1 MRLVT
6 TYKTSQLKTSLLG
19 ISAIFLAAAI
29 IKFPEESFNASLRGL
44 KIWWE
49 IIFPALFPF
58 LLTSELLLSFGVV
71 RFLGVLLEP
80 LMRPLF
86 NVPGVGGF
94 VLTMGFASGYPMGA
108 KLSTRLR
115 EQNLISKTEGERLV
129 AFTSTSDP
137 LFIFGAIAVGFFHD
151 PKLGVS
157 LAIIHYLSSLL
168 VGLVMR
174 YYKRNEAKQ
183 PYNSNKPQKNI
194 LIRAFD
200 AMHQAR
206 INESRGFGKLMG
218 DGVMSSI
225 ETLLM
230 IGGFIMF
237 FSVILTLITAIGL
250 TNILASLLAI
260 ILVPLGIS
268 LELTSSLIYGFFE
281 VTLGVK
287 AVSEASAN
295 IPFSQ
300 KIAIVSVISAWSGIS
315 VHAQVAAIVQK
326 TDIKYTP
333 YLFGR
338 IIHAIFAFIL
348 TYLLWEPLKLTGL
361 VEAIPTFL
369 NQLPTAIET
378 INYWSYYL
386 FILINISI
394 MMLILVL
401 FSIFSY
407 LVKKLY
413 NQKI

>member
-1 MRLVT
+1 MKLIT
-6 TYKTSQLKTSLLG
+6 SYKASQLKTILLG
-19 ISAIFLAAAI
+19 LSALLLAAAI
-29 IKFPEESFNASLRGL
+29 IKFPDQSFNASLRGL

-58 LLTSELLLSFGVV
+58 LLTSELLLGFGVV

-137 LFIFGAIAVGFFHD
+137 LFIFGAISVGFFHD

-157 LAIIHYLSSLL
+157 LAIIHYLSSLF
-168 VGLVMR
+168 VGFVMK
-174 YYKRNEAKQ
+174 YYKKNEVKQ
-183 PYNSNKPQKNI
+183 SINIKKSEKNI
-194 LIRAFD
+194 LFRAFD

-206 INESRGFGKLMG
+206 INEPRGFGKLMG

-250 TNILASLLAI
+250 TSILSSLLAI

-268 LELTSSLIYGFFE
+268 LELTSALIYGFFE

-287 AVSEASAN
+287 AVSEASVGT
-295 IPFSQ
+295 PFLQ
-300 KIAIVSVISAWSGIS
+300 KIAIVSFISAWSGIS

-326 TDIKYTP
+326 TDIMYIP

-338 IIHAIFAFIL
+338 ILHSIFAFIL
-348 TYLLWEPLKLTGL
+348 TFILWEPLKLTDL
-361 VEAIPTFL
+361 FEAIPTFI
-369 NQLPTAIET
+369 NQLPAAIDAF
-378 INYWSYYL
+378 NYWSYYI
-386 FILINISI
+386 FILVNISI
-394 MMLILVL
+394 MMLSLL
-401 FSIFSY
+401 LLSTFSY
-407 LVKKLY
+407 LVKKL
-413 NQKI
+413 NN

>member
-1 MRLVT
+1 MKVT
-6 TYKTSQLKTSLLG
+6 SYKTSQIKTIFLS
-19 ISAIFLAAAI
+19 ISVILLAAAI

-137 LFIFGAIAVGFFHD
+137 LFIFGAISVGFFHD

-157 LAIIHYLSSLL
+157 LAIIHYLSSLF
-168 VGLVMR
+168 VGFVMK
-174 YYKRNEAKQ
+174 YYKKNEVKQ
-183 PYNSNKPQKNI
+183 SINIKKSEKNI
-194 LIRAFD
+194 LFRAFD

-206 INESRGFGKLMG
+206 INEPRGFGKLMG

-250 TNILASLLAI
+250 TSILASLLAI

-268 LELTSSLIYGFFE
+268 LELTSALIYGFFE

-287 AVSEASAN
+287 AVSEASVGT
-295 IPFSQ
+295 PFLQ
-300 KIAIVSVISAWSGIS
+300 KIAIVSFISAWSGIS

-326 TDIKYTP
+326 TDIMYTP

-338 IIHAIFAFIL
+338 ILHSIFAFIL
-348 TYLLWEPLKLTGL
+348 TFILWEPLRLTGL
-361 VEAIPTFL
+361 FEAIPTFV
-369 NQLPTAIET
+369 NQLPTAIEAF
-378 INYWSYYL
+378 NYWSYYL
-386 FILINISI
+386 FILFNISI
-394 MMLILVL
+394 IMLSLL
-401 FSIFSY
+401 LLSTFSY
-407 LVKKLY
+407 LVKKL
-413 NQKI
+413 NN

>member
-1 MRLVT
+1 MRL
-6 TYKTSQLKTSLLG
+6 KTALLG
-19 ISAIFLAAAI
+19 ITVILLAAAI

-108 KLSTRLR
+108 KLSARLR
-115 EQNLISKTEGERLV
+115 EQQLISKTEGERLV

-168 VGLVMR
+168 VGIVMR
-174 YYKRNEAKQ
+174 YYKKNEMKQ
-183 PYNSNKPQKNI
+183 PIKSRKPEKNI

-206 INESRGFGKLMG
+206 INETRGFGKLMG

-250 TNILASLLAI
+250 TNILASFLAI
-260 ILVPLGIS
+260 ILVPFGIS
-268 LELTSSLIYGFFE
+268 LELTSALINGFFE

-287 AVSEASAN
+287 AVSEASVAV
-295 IPFSQ
+295 PLVQ
-300 KIAIVSVISAWSGIS
+300 KVAIVSLISAWSGIS

-338 IIHAIFAFIL
+338 IIHSIFAFTL
-348 TYLLWEPLKLTGL
+348 TFILWEPLKLMSLTE
-361 VEAIPTFL
+361 VIPTFL
-369 NQLPTAIET
+369 NQVPTTIET
-378 INYWSYYL
+378 FNYWSYYL
-386 FILINISI
+386 FITINISI
-394 MMLILVL
+394 MIASLVL
-401 FSIFSY
+401 LSIFAY
-407 LVKKLY
+407 LVE
-413 NQKI
+413 KIKQLKSD

>member
-1 MRLVT
+1 MKLDIP
-6 TYKTSQLKTSLLG
+6 YKSSQMKTALLG
-19 ISAIFLAAAI
+19 LSAIFLAATI

-44 KIWWE
+44 KVWWE

-58 LLTSELLLSFGVV
+58 LLTSELLLGFGIV

-115 EQNLISKTEGERLV
+115 EQKLISKTEGERLV

-137 LFIFGAIAVGFFHD
+137 LFIFGAISVGFFHD

-168 VGLVMR
+168 VGFIMK
-174 YYKRNEAKQ
+174 YYKKNEVMQ
-183 PYNSNKPQKNI
+183 PTFRKKPEKNI

-206 INESRGFGKLMG
+206 ITETRGFGKLMG

-250 TNILASLLAI
+250 TNILTGLLAI

-268 LELTSSLIYGFFE
+268 LELTTALIYGFFE

-287 AVSEASAN
+287 AVSEASAGT
-295 IPFSQ
+295 PFIQ
-300 KIAIVSVISAWSGIS
+300 KIAIVSLISAWSGIS

-326 TDIKYTP
+326 TDIRYLP
-333 YLFGR
+333 FLFGR
-338 IIHAIFAFIL
+338 ILHSIFAFIL
-348 TYLLWEPLKLTGL
+348 TFILWEPLRLTGL
-361 VEAIPTFL
+361 LETVPAFL
-369 NQLPTAIET
+369 NQLPTAIEAF
-378 INYWSYYL
+378 NYLNYYL
-386 FILINISI
+386 FIFINISI
-394 MMLILVL
+394 MMLSLVL
-401 FSIFSY
+401 LSTSSY
-407 LVKKLY
+407 LVRKLHT
-413 NQKI
+413 